1 MTNTLQIFEN
11 RNFGSIR
18 TVLDESG
25 KALFCGKDIAEAL
38 GYSNTK
44 DALIRHC
51 RGVVKHDLGVVTGK
65 KADGTDAIQNVAV
78 SFIPEGDVYRLIVRS
93 NLPSAEKFERWVFDE
108 VLPAIRKTGGYITST
123 PNDSDA
129 DIIARGYRAA
139 IAAIERKDQTIAA
152 LEAQREEA
160 APYTDLG
167 RAVSEKAGYMLISE
181 AAVIMAQAGCMFTV
195 QETGERR
202 IIGVQ
207 YLRIYLEQKE
217 FIVKR
222 GRSDAGRPTI
232 KGQRYKIQMK
242 ASPLGNGHVGYSPVL
257 PAPFVRVL
265 IDMFHKKEMILPKI
279 AKEGRSV
286 RVNFLEDTT

>member
-11 RNFGSIR
+11 RNFGPIR

-38 GYSNTK
+38 GYSRPF
-44 DALIRHC
+44 DAVTAHC
-51 RGVVKHDLGVVTGK
+51 RYTVKRSTPHPQSPGK
-65 KADGTDAIQNVAV
+65 TLEAT
-78 SFIPEGDVYRLIVRS
+78 FIPEGDVYRLIIS
-93 NLPSAEKFERWVFDE
+93 SKLPSAEKFECWVFDE
-108 VLPAIRKTGGYITST
+108 VLPAIRKTGGYITSA